1 MRLPKRIKRFVV
13 AYDVCVK
20 DDSYVE
26 KRNSVKRR
34 TKIMRVLYD
43 YGIRTQLSV
52 FEVILEN
59 RQYEELV
66 ERVEKI
72 LRKETDKVYIYPID
86 AGSEGK
92 IVRLGKEINILGD
105 IFL

>member
-13 AYDVCVK
+13 VYDVCVK

-52 FEVILEN
+52 L
-59 RQYEELV
+59 
-66 ERVEKI
+66 K
-72 LRKETDKVYIYPID
+72 
-86 AGSEGK
+86 
-92 IVRLGKEINILGD
+92 
-105 IFL
+105 